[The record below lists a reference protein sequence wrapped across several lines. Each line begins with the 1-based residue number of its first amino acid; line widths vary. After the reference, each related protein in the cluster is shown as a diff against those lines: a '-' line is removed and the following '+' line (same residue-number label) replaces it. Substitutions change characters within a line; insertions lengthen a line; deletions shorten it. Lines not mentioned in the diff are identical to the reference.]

1 MKFLT
6 NDIDVDVK
14 GLKYDSM
21 SDDEF
26 FNFCA
31 ENDGL
36 RIERDS
42 KKQIFV
48 MAPAGYETGNL
59 NSEIVTDLNLWNR
72 KSKKG
77 KVADSS
83 AGFLLPDTS
92 VLSPD
97 ASWTSNETLSS
108 ISKKQIKKFLPACP
122 DFVIELKSPTDS
134 VRYLK
139 SKMLKWIQ
147 NGCKLAWLIIPEKEE
162 AHIYRADGSIEIIKG
177 FDKKLSG
184 ENILP
189 RFELNLSILK

>member
-1 MKFLT
+1 MRFLT

-21 SDDEF
+21 SDNEF

-31 ENDGL
+31 ENDNL

-42 KKQIFV
+42 NRQIFI
-48 MAPAGYETGNL
+48 MAPAGYETGNF

-72 KSKKG
+72 KIKKG

-97 ASWTSNETLSS
+97 ASWTSNEALNL

-122 DFVIELKSPTDS
+122 EFVIELKSPTDS

-139 SKMLKWIQ
+139 NKMLKWIE
-147 NGCKLAWLIIPEKEE
+147 NGCRLAWLIIPEKEE
-162 AHIYRADGSIEIIKG
+162 AHIYRANGSIEIVKG

-184 ENILP
+184 ENILTG
-189 RFELNLSILK
+189 FQLDLSILK